1 MIKCGCLEFYSRSK
15 KYVPLRRFKGNT
27 RYFKKKT
34 EIVRDL
40 IEKDVEDIKKL
51 GVKVRIIV
59 CTDCGYAN
67 KEMVD
72 FLRSLGA
79 YHILAIKGN
88 TVITLKNK
96 DKSVNA
102 YFSKK
107 NFKKRYIDGK
117 TIYFAESN
125 LNLKSFG
132 QQRVF
137 CIKTSK
143 NGDPRF
149 FICNLRKAKL
159 ETIIKIA
166 RRRWD
171 DEQGH
176 KDLKQ
181 YCGFR
186 KRWTRKPSTQSIH
199 YNLTYFLYNLLSVV
213 RSRLEKLKELLSIG
227 AIAKRFVSFSESLII
242 PVVDF
247 NAFYNLFDAFGC
259 W

>member
-1 MIKCGCLEFYSRSK
+1 
-15 KYVPLRRFKGNT
+15 
-27 RYFKKKT
+27 
-34 EIVRDL
+34 
-40 IEKDVEDIKKL
+40 
-51 GVKVRIIV
+51 
-59 CTDCGYAN
+59 
-67 KEMVD
+67 
-72 FLRSLGA
+72 
-79 YHILAIKGN
+79 
-88 TVITLKNK
+88 
-96 DKSVNA
+96 
-102 YFSKK
+102 
-107 NFKKRYIDGK
+107 
-117 TIYFAESN
+117 
-125 LNLKSFG
+125 LKSFG